1 MRKRCLGA
9 NGRSDLR
16 ACHFCG
22 QTGSLSVAYRPYTGN
37 QEYIAGIKCFNCG
50 LTFEPPYTYDTPE
63 EAVDEAV
70 RAWNADSKR
79 PNYVVGA
86 ERGATTHE
94 RIFDTGHD

>member
-22 QTGSLSVAYRPYTGN
+22 KTGSLSMGFRPYNSN
-37 QEYIAGIKCFNCG
+37 QEYMAGIKCCNCG

-63 EAVDEAV
+63 EAENEAV
-70 RAWNADSKR
+70 KAWNAESKR
-79 PNYVVGA
+79 GKTEDA
-86 ERGATTHE
+86 
-94 RIFDTGHD
+94 